1 MSLKSDWN
9 DLLREAVA
17 RGWVV
22 TRQTQGKHVQLM
34 WPPTGRKVTI
44 SGSREPRA
52 LTNARKQ
59 LLKMEL
65 VPV

>member
-1 MSLKSDWN
+1 MSVKSDWN
-9 DLLREAVA
+9 DLVKDAVK

-22 TRQTQGKHVQLM
+22 NRQTSGRHIQLM

-52 LTNARKQ
+52 ITNARKQ
-59 LLKMEL
+59 LAKMEL
-65 VPV
+65 APV